1 MTRWKRAAYVGS
13 CLLALA
19 FLASCGQVQEAPQ
32 GITGVWQVRVTDNS
46 TFTHL
51 ENAWI
56 ESTTGNNVVEKTAS
70 DFLDGTF
77 VGSHLTLRWRFEAGT
92 PQEQITTINADK
104 SGNRLINGT
113 FVNRRVS
120 DNTVT
125 DSGTFEGDFVMH
137 PADLKTNFYT
147 AGPGLK
153 DLSKDAWWNP
163 VPDIN
168 VTWNSSIGRYV
179 ISAAPSNTNPLPIS
193 VGWTNFNNNNFIVR
207 ANVGGSLPKNW
218 SSSAE
223 ISQNG
228 QMFWVKTAEKRVA
241 LIRITNAS
249 TGTYEYAYPYGNYAF
264 SAGTQY
270 LHRRRTA
277 GGTERIVAF
286 LEMKNPDTNTPVEL
300 ARMNAST
307 MEVES
312 LPSSGD
318 PVKIPFQGAPAAWRS
333 DLYSGTSNPG
343 FTLMAGLMADLAPSG
358 GVLSTGMYRLR
369 ARDTQGYE
377 YFDDVYFDNTVTGVP
392 YVDNATMSATWDNA
406 SSLRLSWE
414 KPAGLT
420 TAAFPGA
427 RFTIQI
433 QTKTGIDNNGDGY
446 PDLLYSATIPVN
458 DAGGDTTLT
467 VPSNVYTYLSGYNAS
482 DLAWNVQ
489 VRIYRTSPEG
499 YTSEVYRHYS
509 GGSVLPQRPNV
520 LYGSYLQLRTSS
532 DGTQQYMSW
541 GTIDGP
547 MAWNIPFNEGT
558 VTSVS
563 LLDNTLS
570 PIPVAAGYPTKYGG
584 PYWQTVSGGSGSAPA
599 FGLAYLR
606 GFNLKPDVPVG
617 SLAEGVYTLRIVS
630 SAGTFDQQIYYPGDE
645 TLPSVSA
652 STMSSTVN
660 DNGSVALS
668 WQAPAGFDGTM
679 SFTVALRSTTQD
691 LYPDIGYDEFL
702 YAGVNYNP
710 ASTIYSLTIP
720 KYVAD
725 YVRSLYAAG
734 QVKWYVQTRKYY
746 LYNGLNA
753 NVARSYSA
761 LAAFPY

>member
-1 MTRWKRAAYVGS
+1 MTRWKRAAYVGLCS
-13 CLLALA
+13 LALA
-19 FLASCGQVQEAPQ
+19 FLSSCGQVQEAPQ
-32 GITGVWQVRVTDNS
+32 GITGIWQTTATDNAS
-46 TFTHL
+46 GRQMTDYV
-51 ENAWI
+51 WI
-56 ESTTGNNVVEKTAS
+56 ETTTGNNVIARTEA
-70 DFLDGTF
+70 DFLGGTF
-77 VGSHLTLRWRFEAGT
+77 VGNHLTYQVREDAGT
-92 PQEQITTINADK
+92 PNEFIVTCDADL
-104 SGNRLINGT
+104 SGTRWTNVRY
-113 FVNRRVS
+113 VMRRVS
-120 DNTVT
+120 DNAVLQ
-125 DSGTFEGDFVMH
+125 SGTGEAVFVMH
-137 PADLKTNFYT
+137 PADLKTNFNT
-147 AGPGLK
+147 AGPGAK
-153 DLSKDAWWNP
+153 DLSEGWWSNP

-168 VTWNSSIGRYV
+168 VTFNGSRYV
-179 ISAAPSNTNPLPIS
+179 ISSAPSNPTPLAIATWFKTKPHDD
-193 VGWTNFNNNNFIVR
+193 FLVR
-207 ANVGGSLPKNW
+207 ANLGGMLPGRAW
-218 SSSAE
+218 SSTVE
-223 ISQNG
+223 IERDG
-228 QMFWVKTAEKRVA
+228 QMFWVKAAEKRVA

-270 LHRRRTA
+270 LHRRRTE

-333 DLYSGTSNPG
+333 DLYSGTSDPG
-343 FTLMAGLMADLAPSG
+343 VTLMAGLMADLAPSG
-358 GVLSTGMYRLR
+358 GVLPTGMYRLR

-377 YFDDVYFDNTVTGVP
+377 YFEDAYFDNTVAGVP
-392 YVDNATMSATWDNA
+392 YVDNTTMSATWDNA

-446 PDLLYSATIPVN
+446 PDMLYSATIPVN

-467 VPSNVYTYLSGYNAS
+467 VPSTVYTYLSSYNAS
-482 DLAWNVQ
+482 DLAWDVQ

-499 YTSEVYRHYS
+499 YTGEVYRHYS

-532 DGTQQYMSW
+532 DGTQQYMGW

-558 VTSVS
+558 VSSVS
-563 LLDNTLS
+563 LLDNTGS
-570 PIPVAAGYPTKYGG
+570 PIPVAAGYPAKFGG
-584 PYWQTVSGGSGSAPA
+584 PYWQTVSGGSGSSPA
-599 FGLAYLR
+599 FGFAYLR
-606 GFNLKPDVPVG
+606 GFNIKPDVPVG
-617 SLAEGVYTLRIVS
+617 SLAAGVYTLRIVS

-652 STMSSTVN
+652 STMSSAAN
-660 DNGSVALS
+660 DDGSVALS

-679 SFTVALRSTTQD
+679 SFTVVLRSTTQD

-702 YAGVNYNP
+702 YAGVDYNP
-710 ASTIYSLTIP
+710 ASTSYSLTIP

-725 YVRSLYAAG
+725 YARSLYAAG
-734 QVKWYVQTRKYY
+734 QVAWYVQTRKNY

-753 NVARSYSA
+753 NVARSNSATSA
-761 LAAFPY
+761 LPY